1 MPSSTPC
8 VISAESMTHALSPSG
23 TLRLVIF
30 DCDGVLIDSE
40 GPSCRL
46 VAQVARDHGIA
57 VSDEEGLK
65 RFAGKALSEVKR
77 ELEAETGYDLGDDY
91 VAIMQ
96 DRLVDLM
103 RDEARPIDGAASML
117 AGVQALD
124 LPFRVG
130 SNSSWPE
137 MDVKFAR
144 VGFSSLFP
152 RHRVHSAR
160 DMMRP
165 KPDPHVFLLAA
176 AEERVDPSH
185 CVVIEDSDTG
195 VQAAHD
201 AGMACILLRADG
213 PSPRQGWLGLRR
225 ISHLDELV
233 PILDHVLK
241 EQAI

>member
-1 MPSSTPC
+1 M
-8 VISAESMTHALSPSG
+8 AHALSPSG
-23 TLRLVIF
+23 ALRLVIF

-46 VAQVARDHGIA
+46 VARVAREHGIDL
-57 VSDEEGLK
+57 SDEESLE
-65 RFAGKALSEVKR
+65 RFAGKALAQVKR
-77 ELEAETGYDLGDDY
+77 ELEAETGHDLGADY

-96 DRLVDLM
+96 DKLVELM
-103 RDEARPIDGAASML
+103 RDEAVPIDGAAAML
-117 AGVQALD
+117 KGVAALG

-137 MDVKFAR
+137 MEVKFDR

-165 KPDPHVFLLAA
+165 KPDPYVFLHAA
-176 AEERVDPSH
+176 SEENIDPSC

-201 AGMACILLRADG
+201 AGMACILLRAEG
-213 PSPRQGWLGLRR
+213 PPPAHDWPGLKR
-225 ISHLDELV
+225 IAHLDELV
-233 PILDHVLK
+233 PVLAGVLK
-241 EQAI
+241 EQAR